1 MLLPKFICFD
11 VVEFYPS
18 ISEALL
24 IRALDFASEHV
35 NISADER
42 LTIIN
47 SKHSLLFSKGHPWV
61 KKNSRSNF
69 DVTMGSY
76 DGAETCELVG
86 CYLLAQLKQIPG
98 IEIGL
103 YRDDGLAILNQTP
116 REIEKAKKQICQVF
130 TNNNL
135 KITVEANKKIVN
147 FLDVT
152 LDLNTGKFKP
162 YSKPS
167 STPLYVHSQSN
178 HPPNIIRNIP
188 EAINR
193 RLSCISSDQEVFDEA
208 AAPYQEALRKSGYT
222 FKLEFKPPPQE
233 TPSQK
238 RKRRRNVIWFNPPYN
253 KNIKNNIGREFIS
266 LIERSFPSG
275 HKLRKI
281 FNRNTLKLSYSCM
294 PSVKQIIDGH
304 NKAILK
310 KADTT
315 TLQTNEGKKCN
326 CRKKEDCPL
335 NGECMVD
342 EVVYQATVT
351 TENTTETYIGL
362 TANNFKARYGNHQ
375 MSFRHEK
382 RKSETEL
389 SKHIWQLKGENKE
402 FKVTWKILA
411 KAKPY
416 TNITKRCDLCSTEK
430 FFLTCRPHMATL
442 NKRNELISTCRHRR
456 KFILRFNSARQRH

>member
-1 MLLPKFICFD
+1 M
-11 VVEFYPS
+11 
-18 ISEALL
+18 
-24 IRALDFASEHV
+24 
-35 NISADER
+35 
-42 LTIIN
+42 
-47 SKHSLLFSKGHPWV
+47 
-61 KKNSRSNF
+61 
-69 DVTMGSY
+69 
-76 DGAETCELVG
+76 
-86 CYLLAQLKQIPG
+86 
-98 IEIGL
+98 
-103 YRDDGLAILNQTP
+103 
-116 REIEKAKKQICQVF
+116 
-130 TNNNL
+130 
-135 KITVEANKKIVN
+135 
-147 FLDVT
+147 
-152 LDLNTGKFKP
+152 
-162 YSKPS
+162 
-167 STPLYVHSQSN
+167 
-178 HPPNIIRNIP
+178 
-188 EAINR
+188 
-193 RLSCISSDQEVFDEA
+193 EVFDEA

-326 CRKKEDCPL
+326 CRKKEHCPL

-430 FFLTCRPHMATL
+430 FFFICRPHMATL